1 MNPFGV
7 CAVKAAEVSDMRARV
22 LAAVL
27 VVAGMA
33 GISAQ
38 TPAAGPVYDVSLLV
52 GPAGQ
57 EAAYTG
63 TTTFSVDA
71 KGMVTG
77 TMAIV
82 SPTTVK
88 ANLAGRI
95 EKGEWTF
102 EYPYEMTA
110 QGCMGVLNGT
120 AKIPVDKKVISGAV
134 TIGGDCAPEPMNGT
148 FTFTL
153 QATK

>member
-1 MNPFGV
+1 
-7 CAVKAAEVSDMRARV
+7 MRAGV

-33 GISAQ
+33 GMSAQ
-38 TPAAGPVYDVSLLV
+38 TPAAGPVYDVSFLA

-77 TMAIV
+77 TMALV
-82 SPTTVK
+82 SPTPVK
-88 ANLAGRI
+88 AKLGRRVD
-95 EKGEWTF
+95 KGEWTF
-102 EYPYEMTA
+102 EYPYDMTD
-110 QGCMGVLNGT
+110 QGCMGILKGT
-120 AKIPVDKKVISGAV
+120 AKIPADKKVISGAV

-153 QATK
+153 QAKK

>member
-1 MNPFGV
+1 
-7 CAVKAAEVSDMRARV
+7 MRARV
-22 LAAVL
+22 LAAML

-33 GISAQ
+33 GVSAQ
-38 TPAAGPVYDVSLLV
+38 TPVTGPVYDVSFLA
-52 GPAGQ
+52 GPAGE

-63 TTTFSVDA
+63 TSTFSVDA

-82 SPTTVK
+82 NPTTVK
-88 ANLAGRI
+88 AKLAGQI
-95 EKGEWTF
+95 EKGIWTF
-102 EYPYEMTA
+102 EYPYEMTD
-110 QGCMGVLNGT
+110 QGCMGVLKGT
-120 AKIPVDKKVISGAV
+120 AKVPADKKVISGTV

-153 QATK
+153 QAKK

>member
-1 MNPFGV
+1 
-7 CAVKAAEVSDMRARV
+7 MRAGV

-27 VVAGMA
+27 VVAGMV
-33 GISAQ
+33 GMSAQ
-38 TPAAGPVYDVSLLV
+38 TPVTGPVYDVSFLA

-88 ANLAGRI
+88 AKLAGRVD
-95 EKGEWTF
+95 KGEWTF
-102 EYPYEMTA
+102 EYPYEMTD
-110 QGCMGVLNGT
+110 QGCMGILKGT
-120 AKIPVDKKVISGAV
+120 AKIPADKKVISGAV

-153 QATK
+153 QAKK

>member
-1 MNPFGV
+1 
-7 CAVKAAEVSDMRARV
+7 
-22 LAAVL
+22 LAAAL
-27 VVAGMA
+27 VVAGMV

-38 TPAAGPVYDVSLLV
+38 TPAPGSVYDVSFV
-52 GPAGQ
+52 AGSAGE
-57 EAAYTG
+57 EATYTG
-63 TTTFSVDA
+63 TSTFSMDA

-88 ANLAGRI
+88 AKLAGRV
-95 EKGEWTF
+95 ENGTWTF
-102 EYPYEMTA
+102 EYPYEMTD
-110 QGCMGVLNGT
+110 QGCMGVLKGT
-120 AKIPVDKKVISGAV
+120 GKVPTDKKVISGAV

-153 QATK
+153 QVKK

>member
-1 MNPFGV
+1 
-7 CAVKAAEVSDMRARV
+7 MRAGV

-33 GISAQ
+33 GMSAQ
-38 TPAAGPVYDVSLLV
+38 TPAAGPVYDVSFLA

-57 EAAYTG
+57 GAAYTG

-71 KGMVTG
+71 QGKVIG

-88 ANLAGRI
+88 AKLAGRVD
-95 EKGEWTF
+95 KGEWTV
-102 EYPYEMTA
+102 EYPYEMTD
-110 QGCMGVLNGT
+110 QGCMGILKGT
-120 AKIPVDKKVISGAV
+120 GKIPADKKVISGAV

-153 QATK
+153 QAKK